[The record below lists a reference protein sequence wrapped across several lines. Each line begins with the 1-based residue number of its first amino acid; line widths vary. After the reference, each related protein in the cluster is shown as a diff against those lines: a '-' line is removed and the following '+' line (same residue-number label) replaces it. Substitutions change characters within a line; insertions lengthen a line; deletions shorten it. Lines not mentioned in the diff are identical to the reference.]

1 MKMMMVAHHHLI
13 VRIVMRKRLLRNHSN
28 QFGSSRM
35 QWALTKMTS
44 HIIIIITIIINI
56 TSRSI
61 IKTTVMN
68 VLQKISSRIFAK

>member
-13 VRIVMRKRLLRNHSN
+13 VRIVMRKRRLRNDSN
-28 QFGSSRM
+28 QFGSIRM

-56 TSRSI
+56 TRRSI
-61 IKTTVMN
+61 IKNTVMN